1 MQVWSFS
8 FQHQQKGIEHMMG
21 LHFSEIYMCTNDRW
35 PFQKKPQNN
44 KIERKQQK
52 NEREKPNPRLESTTT
67 TL

>member
-1 MQVWSFS
+1 
-8 FQHQQKGIEHMMG
+8 MMG
-21 LHFSEIYMCTNDRW
+21 LHFSDVFLCARTTDGRSK
-35 PFQKKPQNN
+35 KKPQNN